1 MYHKYGTIGKGLCKL
16 FPCCSKN
23 NIKGQHVTVESAP
36 APDDI
41 RWENLENPYYRTKAI
56 RISSLLICITML
68 VFGLVSEVI
77 VFNTQKDVD

>member
-1 MYHKYGTIGKGLCKL
+1 M
-16 FPCCSKN
+16 
-23 NIKGQHVTVESAP
+23 TVESAP